1 LNPTVSI
8 VALIPARAG
17 SKRLHGKNVRLLA
30 GHPLI
35 AYTIAAARESGVFAG
50 VIVSTDSPVTAD
62 IARHYRAEVPFLRP
76 ADLAADLSPDIDWV
90 RHALEQLRQEGRTYS
105 CFSILRPTSPFRS
118 GATIRRAWDS
128 FGSRHDV
135 DSLRA
140 VELCRQHPGKMW
152 RLHGDRIVPLLD
164 GGPVNPPW
172 HSMAYQALPEVFIQN
187 ASLEIAWTRVPME
200 EGTIAGTR
208 ILPFFTQGYE
218 GLDLNDTRDWMYAEH
233 LVSSGA
239 AELPAPAGPPY
250 VPAAD
255 ALTGSS

>member
-1 LNPTVSI
+1 LNATVSI

-17 SKRLHGKNVRLLA
+17 SKRLHGKNVRPLA

-35 AYTIAAARESGVFAG
+35 AYTIAAARESGLFDA
-50 VIVSTDSPVTAD
+50 VIVSTDSPATAD
-62 IARHYRAEVPFLRP
+62 IARHYGAEVPFLRP
-76 ADLAADLSPDIDWV
+76 AELAADLSPDIGWV
-90 RHALEQLRQEGRTYS
+90 RHALGQLSQEGRTYA

-118 GATIRRAWDS
+118 GATIRRAWDR
-128 FGSRHDV
+128 FGARHDV

-152 RLHGDRIVPLLD
+152 RLQEDRIVPLLD

-172 HSMAYQALPEVFIQN
+172 HSMAYQALPKVFVQN

-200 EGTIAGTR
+200 EGTIAGTAVV
-208 ILPFFTQGYE
+208 PFLTEGYE
-218 GLDLNDTRDWMYAEH
+218 GLDLNDDRDWWYAEH

-239 AELPAPAGPPY
+239 ARLPAPAVAPY
-250 VPAAD
+250 RPAAD
-255 ALTGSS
+255 AVTGLS